1 MAPEIQPFEHSLDG
15 PHLFEH
21 IIQGNF
27 QHFGKLTSFH
37 KIIMA
42 FLTLKTNTST
52 KIMPIT
58 NSNING
64 FLKTNFEYH
73 YFLIFELYSNI
84 EVLCPSPSVCLHF
97 LYSDVKRC

>member
-21 IIQGNF
+21 IIQGNL

-42 FLTLKTNTST
+42 FSTLKTITST
-52 KIMPIT
+52 KIIPIT
-58 NSNING
+58 NSDING
-64 FLKTNFEYH
+64 FLETNFEYH
-73 YFLIFELYSNI
+73 YFFNIQIIFEYRSSMSQ
-84 EVLCPSPSVCLHF
+84 P
-97 LYSDVKRC
+97 